1 MSTTAMWLLLAVVV
15 IVIVF
20 ASVLYKRTFT
30 VHELAL
36 TGVMAALSL
45 VAYLFFRV
53 PFYGGSS
60 FHLGNTFTALTALLL
75 DGVSGGLAGA
85 IGLAL
90 ADILAGDPGYAVT
103 TFVLKFIIGITCGA
117 VAHKVFKLR
126 ELDKHAPGY
135 LAKVIAA
142 AASGLL
148 LNVFTDP
155 FLGYFRNVYIF
166 GQEYTIAKA
175 LTKITGG
182 VTFVNSVASTV
193 CVVLLYLALRPA
205 SSVQTCC
212 RRLKRRPTS
221 NQLPSLSDVLIKRK
235 RHLPHGRCLFR
246 LFLFKYEEP
255 ERDVR
260 GQFLQCRETG
270 CAVPGRFPVVG
281 RHGEES
287 FQLPG
292 RHRDAAGDFPLS
304 DGFKARIRHFLHRV
318 FVRLFVEDGLHLEEM
333 LCTRHGVDEPS
344 AGAQDA
350 EKLLLREGREAVEQ
364 HIRPA
369 CAHRLMELDAT
380 AYRAEGRAF
389 AARRTAGFAMSKPAS
404 SSGRPASSN
413 CFAMH
418 RSYQPSPQPASSRRS
433 GFPAF
438 G

>member
-90 ADILAGDPGYAVT
+90 ADILAGDPGYAV
-103 TFVLKFIIGITCGA
+103 IIGITCAA

-126 ELDKHAPGY
+126 ELDKHTPGY
-135 LAKVIAA
+135 LAKVIVA

-193 CVVLLYLALRPA
+193 CVVILYLALRPA
-205 SSVQTCC
+205 LERANLLPKAQKASE
-212 RRLKRRPTS
+212 PTA
-221 NQLPSLSDVLIKRK
+221 DK
-235 RHLPHGRCLFR
+235 
-246 LFLFKYEEP
+246 
-255 ERDVR
+255 
-260 GQFLQCRETG
+260 
-270 CAVPGRFPVVG
+270 
-281 RHGEES
+281 
-287 FQLPG
+287 
-292 RHRDAAGDFPLS
+292 
-304 DGFKARIRHFLHRV
+304 
-318 FVRLFVEDGLHLEEM
+318 
-333 LCTRHGVDEPS
+333 
-344 AGAQDA
+344 
-350 EKLLLREGREAVEQ
+350 
-364 HIRPA
+364 
-369 CAHRLMELDAT
+369 
-380 AYRAEGRAF
+380 
-389 AARRTAGFAMSKPAS
+389 
-404 SSGRPASSN
+404 
-413 CFAMH
+413 
-418 RSYQPSPQPASSRRS
+418 
-433 GFPAF
+433 
-438 G
+438 

>member
-60 FHLGNTFTALTALLL
+60 FHLGNTFTALTA
-75 DGVSGGLAGA
+75 GA

-135 LAKVIAA
+135 LAKVIVA

-193 CVVLLYLALRPA
+193 CVVILYLALRPA
-205 SSVQTCC
+205 LE
-212 RRLKRRPTS
+212 RANL
-221 NQLPSLSDVLIKRK
+221 LPKAQKAS
-235 RHLPHGRCLFR
+235 
-246 LFLFKYEEP
+246 EP
-255 ERDVR
+255 
-260 GQFLQCRETG
+260 
-270 CAVPGRFPVVG
+270 
-281 RHGEES
+281 
-287 FQLPG
+287 
-292 RHRDAAGDFPLS
+292 
-304 DGFKARIRHFLHRV
+304 KA
-318 FVRLFVEDGLHLEEM
+318 D
-333 LCTRHGVDEPS
+333 
-344 AGAQDA
+344 
-350 EKLLLREGREAVEQ
+350 K
-364 HIRPA
+364 
-369 CAHRLMELDAT
+369 
-380 AYRAEGRAF
+380 
-389 AARRTAGFAMSKPAS
+389 
-404 SSGRPASSN
+404 
-413 CFAMH
+413 
-418 RSYQPSPQPASSRRS
+418 
-433 GFPAF
+433 
-438 G
+438 